1 MSHRGFSS
9 STFGLNEWVLNLIII
24 LLGKSL
30 LVKQH
35 QVRCIV
41 YFAAYFLFLN
51 FSRTRLV
58 SVAGS
63 AKPCYGCGVPGDR
76 SYHRGFAKNPIVAWC
91 SAVS

>member
-1 MSHRGFSS
+1 M
-9 STFGLNEWVLNLIII
+9 
-24 LLGKSL
+24 LLGKKPFGQAAQGGMHCFLKLAS
-30 LVKQH
+30 
-35 QVRCIV
+35 
-41 YFAAYFLFLN
+41 YFFY

>member
-1 MSHRGFSS
+1 MGLELNNYFAWKKP
-9 STFGLNEWVLNLIII
+9 FGQAAQGTMHCLFC
-24 LLGKSL
+24 SL
-30 LVKQH
+30 L
-35 QVRCIV
+35 
-41 YFAAYFLFLN
+41 LFFN

-58 SVAGS
+58 SVGGS